1 MLSIII
7 NNNLIY
13 YEFIYE
19 LTQYKSLSIKKTEV
33 KTILKMKANLM
44 DQNKRSQNS
53 KNQNKNNHKSVIVY
67 KVINQPQPYT
77 THGNG

>member
-19 LTQYKSLSIKKTEV
+19 LTQYKSLSIKKMEV
-33 KTILKMKANLM
+33 KTILKMKGP
-44 DQNKRSQNS
+44 K
-53 KNQNKNNHKSVIVY
+53 
-67 KVINQPQPYT
+67 
-77 THGNG
+77 